1 MNRSKTIWLPLAF
14 ASQQASKPACT
25 HHHREA
31 RATAFIHEA
40 LPSSFPFEERVKSFS
55 DTKQRCGEK
64 MESGMSGMGVY
75 HSAERTFKAR
85 QHVSSSIHGLH
96 SEIWA
101 KFQGFSRHFF
111 RGFQGLRDFHGFF
124 LPSFRPEENG
134 GRGGG

>member
-1 MNRSKTIWLPLAF
+1 
-14 ASQQASKPACT
+14 
-25 HHHREA
+25 
-31 RATAFIHEA
+31 
-40 LPSSFPFEERVKSFS
+40 
-55 DTKQRCGEK
+55 

-134 GRGGG
+134 GRGGGVGDWFLRIRYRDAGRLRRRQGMISRD